1 MRVSGRRLAELIRRF
16 AGVRVLVVGDLM
28 LDRFVWG
35 QVERISPEAPVPVV
49 HVTREDERPGGA
61 GNVVSN
67 VAALGGR
74 AAACGIVGD
83 DAAGRALAAA
93 LRALGAGTE
102 GVVVSHQARTTEKT
116 RIIAHQ
122 QQVVRLDHETSRV
135 LDGAGAR
142 RVRDFVL
149 RGCAGCDVVVVS
161 DYAKGVVGPDLL
173 AALAEAHARAPFT
186 WVVDPKRANFAHYR
200 RASLMKPNRA
210 EAAEAAGIEIRDRA
224 SLCAA
229 GARLLERWETEA
241 VLISRGEEGMALF
254 RRGGGVQE
262 FPTVAREVYDVTGA
276 GDTVLAACALAL
288 GAGGTLEEATVLAN
302 HAAGVVVGK
311 LGTATLDGDEL
322 RAAIK
327 GGGPAPRGAR
337 REPRGGSSG
346 ARAQDTGPRRRRR
359 PSARA
364 LMLADGGRGHRKRA
378 ARGAR
383 EHWTGPR
390 GS

>member
-1 MRVSGRRLAELIRRF
+1 MRVSERRLAELVRRF

-49 HVTREDERPGGA
+49 HVTGEDERPGGA

-67 VAALGGR
+67 ITALGGR
-74 AAACGIVGD
+74 AGACGMVGD
-83 DAAGRALAAA
+83 DAAGKRLVAA
-93 LRALGAGTE
+93 LDTLGAGTE
-102 GVVVSHQARTTEKT
+102 GVVVSRHASTTQKT

-122 QQVVRLDHETSRV
+122 QQVVRLDHEAPAV
-135 LDGAGAR
+135 LDGAGMR

-149 RGCAGCDVVVVS
+149 GARARFDVLVVS
-161 DYAKGVVGPDLL
+161 DYAKGVVGPELL
-173 AALAEAHARAPFT
+173 GALAEAHVRAPFT

-200 RASLMKPNRA
+200 RASLMKPNRG
-210 EAAEAAGIEIRDRA
+210 EAAEAAGIDIRDRP

-229 GARLLERWETEA
+229 GARLLARWETEA
-241 VLISRGEEGMALF
+241 VLISRGEAGMALF
-254 RRGGGVQE
+254 KRGGAVQE

-311 LGTATLDGDEL
+311 VGTATLGAGEL
-322 RAAIK
+322 RAAVREER
-327 GGGPAPRGAR
+327 PAPRDA
-337 REPRGGSSG
+337 EPRAAEAARAAPRGTRRNPDGSRSG
-346 ARAQDTGPRRRRR
+346 ARAARARRPGPRM
-359 PSARA
+359 S
-364 LMLADGGRGHRKRA
+364 
-378 ARGAR
+378 
-383 EHWTGPR
+383 
-390 GS
+390 

>member
-1 MRVSGRRLAELIRRF
+1 MRMSGRRLAELIRRF

-49 HVTREDERPGGA
+49 HVTGEDERPGGA

-67 VAALGGR
+67 VTALGGR
-74 AAACGIVGD
+74 AAACGMVGD
-83 DAAGRALAAA
+83 DAAGKRLASA

-102 GVVVSHQARTTEKT
+102 GVVVSRHARTTEKT

-122 QQVVRLDHETSRV
+122 QQVVRLDREAPPL
-135 LDGAGAR
+135 LDGMGTR

-149 RGCAGCDVVVVS
+149 RGCARFDVVVVS
-161 DYAKGVVGPDLL
+161 DYAKGVVGPELL
-173 AALAEAHARAPFT
+173 AALAEAHARAPFI

-210 EAAEAAGIEIRDRA
+210 EAAEAAGIDIRDRA
-224 SLCAA
+224 SLSAA
-229 GARLLERWETEA
+229 GRRLLERWEAEA
-241 VLISRGEEGMALF
+241 VLISCGEEGMALF
-254 RRGGGVQE
+254 KRGGGVQE

-276 GDTVLAACALAL
+276 GDTVLATCALAL

-311 LGTATLDGDEL
+311 LGTATLGADEL
-322 RAAIK
+322 RAAIAANRGGRPIAANK
-327 GGGPAPRGAR
+327 GGRL
-337 REPRGGSSG
+337 
-346 ARAQDTGPRRRRR
+346 
-359 PSARA
+359 SARA
-364 LMLADGGRGHRKRA
+364 LKPADGVRGHRSSG

-383 EHWTGPR
+383 EQRTGPR